1 MDKIILNLLKLIT
14 QLRIFH
20 WQTESYAQHKAFGN
34 AYESLSDLLDR
45 LVEVHQGKY
54 GRIAYTSPAGPIAPL
69 DILYGHRPP
78 MARGNLY
85 MAHRCGFTEKVLSG
99 TLQSSGFKRVASM
112 KRGAPYFDLWALA
125 TKADLNEEE
134 LLSLAKNH
142 FTPR

>member
-54 GRIAYTSPAGPIAPL
+54 GRIAYTSPAGLEISNSEDLNAQ
-69 DILYGHRPP
+69 DIL
-78 MARGNLY
+78 
-85 MAHRCGFTEKVLSG
+85 TEVADYLTTNFNEIHDSVKDSDCLNIRDEMVAEINKLKYLL
-99 TLQSSGFKRVASM
+99 TLK
-112 KRGAPYFDLWALA
+112 
-125 TKADLNEEE
+125 
-134 LLSLAKNH
+134 
-142 FTPR
+142 

>member
-54 GRIAYTSPAGPIAPL
+54 GRIAYTSPAGLEISNSEDLNAQ
-69 DILYGHRPP
+69 DIL
-78 MARGNLY
+78 
-85 MAHRCGFTEKVLSG
+85 TEVAEYLVTNFNELHDPVKDSDCLNIRDEMVAEINKLKYLL
-99 TLQSSGFKRVASM
+99 TLK
-112 KRGAPYFDLWALA
+112 
-125 TKADLNEEE
+125 
-134 LLSLAKNH
+134 
-142 FTPR
+142 